1 MVLVSQ
7 LKAFIKQAQSE
18 KCAKYTKLKKAELL
32 KLATELGFDGDESK
46 LPAVVKTVRKSAN
59 GKKRQ
64 LKPCRENQYRHPITN
79 RCRNN
84 TSSASS
90 ASSAQTPV
98 EDTLAPEASPS
109 RSGTKETSPPEIKKA
124 IPFEI
129 KKVKK
134 TKSMKPK
141 EIKKATTFEIKKVK
155 KTKSMKPKEITSK
168 RPKKIK
174 YWRSDMGELPNG
186 MKTDRFD
193 LYKLSWERLGF
204 KVIRR

>member
-124 IPFEI
+124 
-129 KKVKK
+129 
-134 TKSMKPK
+134 
-141 EIKKATTFEIKKVK
+141 TTFEIKKVK